1 MVQAWKLTESVL
13 ESSTNAHHR
22 KPQNNEEINLKT
34 LENFGIFYQKLDL
47 GTHDTYDENNP
58 ALSDYRKNNDYQ
70 FADILTVS
78 KECLKNY
85 DETLKCFYNEHFH
98 PDDESRYV
106 LEGAGYFD
114 VRNENDEW
122 IRVRI
127 EKGDLITLPAG
138 MYHRFALDEDQQFLK
153 TVRMFVSEAMWTP
166 IYRPNKDHFIRKEY
180 LKKYNINISDQ

>member
-1 MVQAWKLTESVL
+1 MVQAWKLTESVV
-13 ESSTNAHHR
+13 EPFTNTHHR
-22 KPQNNEEINLKT
+22 KPPNNEEINLKT

-47 GTHDTYDENNP
+47 GTHDTHDENNP
-58 ALSDYRKNNDYQ
+58 VLSDYRKNNDYQ
-70 FADILTVS
+70 FSDILTVS

-85 DETLKCFYNEHFH
+85 DETLKRFYNEHFN

-127 EKGDLITLPAG
+127 EKGDLITLPALSLI
-138 MYHRFALDEDQQFLK
+138 H
-153 TVRMFVSEAMWTP
+153 
-166 IYRPNKDHFIRKEY
+166 I
-180 LKKYNINISDQ
+180 

>member
-1 MVQAWKLTESVL
+1 MVQAWKLAESV
-13 ESSTNAHHR
+13 EPPTSPHR
-22 KPQNNEEINLKT
+22 KSPNEEINLKT
-34 LENFGIFYQKLDL
+34 LEDFGIFYQKLDL
-47 GTHDTYDENNP
+47 GTNTYENDP
-58 ALSDYRKNNDYQ
+58 VLSAYCKNNDYQ
-70 FADILTVS
+70 FSDILTVS

-98 PDDESRYV
+98 PDDECRYV

-138 MYHRFALDEDQQFLK
+138 MYHRFALDEDQQYLK
-153 TVRMFVSEAMWTP
+153 TVRMFVSEAIWTP

-180 LKKYNINISDQ
+180 LKKYNINISTE